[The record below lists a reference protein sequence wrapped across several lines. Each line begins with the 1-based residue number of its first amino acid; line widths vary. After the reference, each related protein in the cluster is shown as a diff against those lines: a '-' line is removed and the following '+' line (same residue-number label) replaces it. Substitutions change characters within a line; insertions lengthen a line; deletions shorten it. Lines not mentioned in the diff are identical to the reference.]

1 MAETDSSSA
10 WSLVDETVLPSR
22 GIEEEEMIHGTLKA
36 LGSCAATTSIIV
48 QRLRGHTGAII
59 LPAAGSSPP
68 MT

>member
-10 WSLVDETVLPSR
+10 WSLVDETVLLSR
-22 GIEEEEMIHGTLKA
+22 GIEEEEMMHGTLKA
-36 LGSCAATTSIIV
+36 LGSCAATTGIVV

-59 LPAAGSSPP
+59 LPGAASNPP